1 MKTEDFFTINRGWNN
16 KIRIWFNQTMNEL
29 TAKQFAA
36 LPNDTTFNF
45 EGRAYRISTGH
56 VVS

>member
-1 MKTEDFFTINRGWNN
+1 MTQQDFFAINRGWNN
-16 KIRIWFNQTMNEL
+16 KIRIWFNTTMNEL
-29 TAKQFAA
+29 TSKQFKA

-45 EGRAYRISTGH
+45 EGRAYRISSGR